1 MAPRRNPEKKKS
13 LESVS
18 RTADYPGQALN
29 IDLLFVPAC
38 HQVDVKLPAVS
49 GSSGHLV
56 IERMDEAEQEPD
68 YPGKVF
74 GKPDLSYAEAMQ
86 AFVEASQPVSGER
99 KIEKEPETPT
109 RRAKIRQLRQETA
122 ELRAKRRQVRQTR
135 KLEDAAWVQQRH
147 KQPSDEKRTEPKQ
160 RARWGTRKKQMELER
175 ALRQQRRQ
183 QLALRKQE
191 DELWRLERQQL
202 REQMNLLP
210 IITAWI
216 AILVVTDNCTRQCL
230 GLPLFLAGSHVT
242 AEMVVS
248 ALRVLLP
255 QDLQFVISDRGVH
268 FTAEVFQQLA
278 KDANF
283 LHVVIARHRP
293 QSNGIAER
301 FVRTLKE
308 WLADKAWDSDQELS
322 QMLDIFLPEYN
333 DRPHQGLPCPGLS
346 PNEFAK
352 RIFV

>member
-1 MAPRRNPEKKKS
+1 M
-13 LESVS
+13 S

-29 IDLLFVPAC
+29 VDLLFVPAS
-38 HQVDVKLPAVS
+38 HQVDSKLPAVS

-56 IERMDEAEQEPD
+56 IERMGEPEPD

-74 GKPDLSYAEAMQ
+74 SNPDLSYVEAMQ
-86 AFVEASQPVSGER
+86 AFVEASRPLSGPGQA
-99 KIEKEPETPT
+99 EKVPETQSQ
-109 RRAKIRQLRQETA
+109 RAKTRLLRQKIA
-122 ELRAKRRQVRQTR
+122 DLRTKRRQVRQIR
-135 KLEDAAWVQQRH
+135 RAEDAAWAQQRP
-147 KQPSDEKRTEPKQ
+147 KKPVENLQPKQ
-160 RARWGTRKKQMELER
+160 RVAWGARKKQIEFER
-175 ALRQQRRQ
+175 AQ
-183 QLALRKQE
+183 RKQE
-191 DELWRLERQQL
+191 DEQWRWEKQQL

-210 IITAWI
+210 IVTAWI

-230 GLPLFLAGSHVT
+230 GLPLFVAGSHVT
-242 AEMVVS
+242 AEMVVT

-255 QDLQFVISDRGVH
+255 KDLQFLISDRGVH
-268 FTAEVFQQLA
+268 FTAEGFRQLA

-308 WLADKAWDSDQELS
+308 WLAEKAWASDQELS
-322 QMLDIFLPEYN
+322 RLLNIFLPEYN

-352 RIFV
+352 RMFV

>member
-1 MAPRRNPEKKKS
+1 
-13 LESVS
+13 VS

-29 IDLLFVPAC
+29 VDLLFVPAS
-38 HQVDVKLPAVS
+38 HAVDSKLPAVS

-56 IERMDEAEQEPD
+56 IERIDEPEQEPD

-74 GKPDLSYAEAMQ
+74 SDPEVSYAEAMQ
-86 AFVEASQPVSGER
+86 TFVEASRALSGVG
-99 KIEKEPETPT
+99 KTEKVTDT
-109 RRAKIRQLRQETA
+109 QSQRAKTRLLRQKIA
-122 ELRAKRRQVRQTR
+122 DLRAKRRQVRQIR
-135 KLEDAAWVQQRH
+135 RAEDAAWAQQRP
-147 KQPSDEKRTEPKQ
+147 KQPVDEANPQPKQ
-160 RARWGTRKKQMELER
+160 RAAWGARKKQIECER

-183 QLALRKQE
+183 QLAQRKQE
-191 DELWRLERQQL
+191 DQLWRLERQQL
-202 REQMNLLP
+202 REQRNLLP
-210 IITAWI
+210 LVTAWI

-230 GLPLFLAGSHVT
+230 GLPLFVAGSHVT
-242 AEMVVS
+242 AEMVVT

-255 QDLQFVISDRGVH
+255 KDLQFLISDRGVH
-268 FTAEVFQQLA
+268 FTAEAFRQLA

-308 WLADKAWDSDQELS
+308 WLADKAWASDQALS
-322 QMLDIFLPEYN
+322 QLLDIFLPEYN

-352 RIFV
+352 RMFV